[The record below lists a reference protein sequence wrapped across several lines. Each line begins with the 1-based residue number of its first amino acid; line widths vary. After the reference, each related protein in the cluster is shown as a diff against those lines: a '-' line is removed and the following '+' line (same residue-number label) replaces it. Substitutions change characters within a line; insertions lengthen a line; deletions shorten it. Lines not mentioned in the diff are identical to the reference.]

1 MDNATKIQLDSFIG
15 ATVHYEKQNIKI
27 EKYKEVAGNICVVTN
42 IRTFQFYPEE
52 IQSKFLDKISDAKE
66 EGSFIPPT
74 EIEKK
79 SFVALPEEN
88 ITVKNTILEMLEKI
102 KKDPSSIDQAKAI
115 FLGVNTL
122 VNVQKT
128 EIEMIKLQ
136 KDL

>member
-42 IRTFQFYPEE
+42 VRTFQFYPEE

-88 ITVKNTILEMLEKI
+88 ITVKNTILEMLDKI
-102 KKDPSSIDQAKAI
+102 KKDPSSIEQAKAI

>member
-42 IRTFQFYPEE
+42 VRTFQFYPEE
-52 IQSKFLDKISDAKE
+52 IQSKFLDKISDSKE

-79 SFVALPEEN
+79 TFVALPEEN
-88 ITVKNTILEMLEKI
+88 TTVKNTILEMLEKI
-102 KKDPSSIDQAKAI
+102 KKDPSSIEQAKAI

>member
-42 IRTFQFYPEE
+42 VRTFQFYPEE

-88 ITVKNTILEMLEKI
+88 TTVKNTILEMLEKI
-102 KKDPSSIDQAKAI
+102 KKDPSSIEQAKAI

>member
-42 IRTFQFYPEE
+42 VRTFQFYPEE

-66 EGSFIPPT
+66 DGSFIPPT

>member
-27 EKYKEVAGNICVVTN
+27 EKYKEVAGNICIVTN
-42 IRTFQFYPEE
+42 VRTFQFYPGE
-52 IQSKFLDKISDAKE
+52 IQEKFLDKISDAKE

-102 KKDPSSIDQAKAI
+102 KKDPNSIDQAKAI

>member
-42 IRTFQFYPEE
+42 VRTFQFYPEE

-66 EGSFIPPT
+66 EGSFIPPK
-74 EIEKK
+74 ELEKK
-79 SFVALPEEN
+79 SFVAIPEEN
-88 ITVKNTILEMLEKI
+88 RTVKNTILEMLEKI

>member
-42 IRTFQFYPEE
+42 VRTFQFYPEE

-88 ITVKNTILEMLEKI
+88 RTVKNTILEMLEKI

>member
-42 IRTFQFYPEE
+42 VRTFQFYPEE

-79 SFVALPEEN
+79 TFVALPEEN
-88 ITVKNTILEMLEKI
+88 TTVKNTILEMLEKI

>member
-42 IRTFQFYPEE
+42 VRTFQFYPEE

>member
-27 EKYKEVAGNICVVTN
+27 EKYKEVAGNICIVTN
-42 IRTFQFYPEE
+42 VRTFQFYPGE
-52 IQSKFLDKISDAKE
+52 IQEKFLDKISDAKE
-66 EGSFIPPT
+66 EGSFISPT

-88 ITVKNTILEMLEKI
+88 TTVKNTILEMIEKI

>member
-42 IRTFQFYPEE
+42 VRTFQFYPEE

-79 SFVALPEEN
+79 SFVAIPEEN

-128 EIEMIKLQ
+128 EIELIKLQ

>member
-27 EKYKEVAGNICVVTN
+27 EKYKEVAGNICVVTDL
-42 IRTFQFYPEE
+42 RTFQFYPGE
-52 IQSKFLDKISDAKE
+52 IQEKFLDKISDAKE

-79 SFVALPEEN
+79 SFVSLPEEN
-88 ITVKNTILEMLEKI
+88 ITVKNTILEMLDKI
-102 KKDPSSIDQAKAI
+102 KKDPSSIEQAKAI

>member
-42 IRTFQFYPEE
+42 VRTFQFYPEE

-88 ITVKNTILEMLEKI
+88 TTVKNTILEMLEKI

>member
-42 IRTFQFYPEE
+42 VRTFQFYPEE

-79 SFVALPEEN
+79 TFVALPEEN
-88 ITVKNTILEMLEKI
+88 TTVKNTILEMLEKI
-102 KKDPSSIDQAKAI
+102 KKDPSSIEQAKAI
-115 FLGVNTL
+115 FFGVNTL

>member
-27 EKYKEVAGNICVVTN
+27 EKYKEVAVNICVVTN
-42 IRTFQFYPEE
+42 VRTFQFYPEE

-102 KKDPSSIDQAKAI
+102 KKDPSCIDQAKAI

>member
-42 IRTFQFYPEE
+42 VRTFQFYPEE

-88 ITVKNTILEMLEKI
+88 ITVKNTILEMLDKI
-102 KKDPSSIDQAKAI
+102 KKDPSIIQKAKAI
-115 FLGVNTL
+115 FIGVNTL

>member
-42 IRTFQFYPEE
+42 VRTFQFYPEE

-88 ITVKNTILEMLEKI
+88 ITVKNTILEMIEKI

>member
-42 IRTFQFYPEE
+42 VRTFQFYPEE

-79 SFVALPEEN
+79 TFVALPEEN

>member
-42 IRTFQFYPEE
+42 VRTFQFYPEE

-102 KKDPSSIDQAKAI
+102 KKDPSSIEQAKAI